1 MIQIQSPDD
10 IYPAVEELIELL
22 KQHSTSKLSVI
33 LDHRMHKVAWT
44 TGDELLE
51 ELRSVLTK
59 SRCDVEFDIDIL
71 VQVDRLI
78 VVINEKLRQQSQ

>member
-22 KQHSTSKLSVI
+22 KQHPTSKLSAI

-44 TGDELLE
+44 AGDELLG

-59 SRCDVEFDIDIL
+59 ARNAEAFDSDIFA
-71 VQVDRLI
+71 QIDRLI
-78 VVINEKLRQQSQ
+78 VRINEKLKQ

>member
-22 KQHSTSKLSVI
+22 KQHPTSKLSAI

-44 TGDELLE
+44 AGDELLE

-59 SRCDVEFDIDIL
+59 ARSDEAFDADIL
-71 VQVDRLI
+71 AQVDRLI
-78 VVINEKLRQQSQ
+78 VVINEKLRQ

>member
-10 IYPAVEELIELL
+10 IYPAVVELIALL
-22 KQHSTSKLSVI
+22 KQHPTSKLSAI

-44 TGDELLE
+44 TGSELLE

-59 SRCDVEFDIDIL
+59 VRSDEAFDADIL
-71 VQVDRLI
+71 AQVERLI
-78 VVINEKLRQQSQ
+78 AVINEKLRQ